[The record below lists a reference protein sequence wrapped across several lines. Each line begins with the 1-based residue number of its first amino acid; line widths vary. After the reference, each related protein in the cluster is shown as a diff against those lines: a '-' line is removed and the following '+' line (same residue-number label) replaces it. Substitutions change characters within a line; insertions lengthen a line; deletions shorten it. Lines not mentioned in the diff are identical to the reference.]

1 MQRLAIL
8 AAQAYRNRWQI
19 ERSFETVKQEFS
31 LEKLRVRTFRRPR
44 NVFSLRVVAYLFV
57 TRYLRASSRF
67 RGIVKAIRDNCTE
80 QSLTT
85 HPLLANLRSLI
96 GEERIRNITGRPRKP
111 PEKEPDQLEFAFPDA
126 A

>member
-1 MQRLAIL
+1 MSPRRRT
-8 AAQAYRNRWQI
+8 RNASRH
-19 ERSFETVKQEFS
+19 ERTRKRRKVQCAS
-31 LEKLRVRTFRRPR
+31 L
-44 NVFSLRVVAYLFV
+44 
-57 TRYLRASSRF
+57 
-67 RGIVKAIRDNCTE
+67 KAIRDNCTE

>member
-1 MQRLAIL
+1 MKN
-8 AAQAYRNRWQI
+8 AQ
-19 ERSFETVKQEFS
+19 
-31 LEKLRVRTFRRPR
+31 
-44 NVFSLRVVAYLFV
+44 
-57 TRYLRASSRF
+57 
-67 RGIVKAIRDNCTE
+67 E
-80 QSLTT
+80 QSLRT

>member
-1 MQRLAIL
+1 M
-8 AAQAYRNRWQI
+8 
-19 ERSFETVKQEFS
+19 
-31 LEKLRVRTFRRPR
+31 RTFRRLK
-44 NVFSLRVVAYLFV
+44 NVFSLCVVAYLFV

-67 RGIVKAIRDNCTE
+67 KGIVKAIRDNCTE
-80 QSLTT
+80 QSLRT

>member
-1 MQRLAIL
+1 MERL
-8 AAQAYRNRWQI
+8 R
-19 ERSFETVKQEFS
+19 
-31 LEKLRVRTFRRPR
+31 
-44 NVFSLRVVAYLFV
+44 
-57 TRYLRASSRF
+57 
-67 RGIVKAIRDNCTE
+67 
-80 QSLTT
+80 T